1 MSRIGVFFLPLVSTL
16 AACQDPEPGPVCED
30 YNTGVKYYPREN
42 GFHPCKHLG
51 EKGNSNG
58 IFPRSGVPLP
68 KPCPRQEG

>member
-42 GFHPCKHLG
+42 GFHPYFQEAGSHCPSPALRRRARQVRSV
-51 EKGNSNG
+51 GNS
-58 IFPRSGVPLP
+58 
-68 KPCPRQEG
+68 